1 MQDVNDGLMMANRRL
16 REDLQDVNDHF
27 QELTAVAKEALKK
40 KRAIDMHC
48 TELERTVQD
57 LQQRNK
63 ELTKKIDDME
73 QEQKKAKR
81 KDQALDGS
89 ALLAEAVKRL

>member
-1 MQDVNDGLMMANRRL
+1 MMASRRL

-27 QELTAVAKEALKK
+27 QELIAVAKEALKS
-40 KRAIDMHC
+40 KRATDIQC

-63 ELTKKIDDME
+63 ELTKKIEDME
-73 QEQKKAKR
+73 QDQKKAKR
-81 KDQALDGS
+81 KDQALYGI